1 MPSKYISVV
10 HYSGGA
16 KVTIDNIAPTLSW
29 FGFDIMIDGIMF
41 IAFPMYF
48 SHSTEFSMSLC
59 FRIACP
65 KITLI
70 AANQLRDGDI
80 PVE

>member
-1 MPSKYISVV
+1 MPSKCISVV

-16 KVTIDNIAPTLSW
+16 KVTIDNIAPVLSW
-29 FGFDIMIDGIMF
+29 FGFDIMIDGIML
-41 IAFPMYF
+41 IALPTYF
-48 SHSTEFSMSLC
+48 SHSTEFSMPLR
-59 FRIACP
+59 FRRACP
-65 KITLI
+65 KIILI